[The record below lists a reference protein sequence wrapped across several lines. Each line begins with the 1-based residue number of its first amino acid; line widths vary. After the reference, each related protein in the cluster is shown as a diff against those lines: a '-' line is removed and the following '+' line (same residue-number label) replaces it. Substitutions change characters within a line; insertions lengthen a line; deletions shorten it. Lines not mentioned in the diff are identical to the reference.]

1 MQRRWLN
8 EHRQCRLI
16 EWIMNRILIFF
27 SIATLSTPPLALIAP
42 PEHDEALCR
51 LFFFLDGP
59 WVFTPMVYNAS
70 DTFCPQKQQY
80 LMTYD
85 IIKITALAV
94 NASSMLLQVIIINL
108 INYCI
113 RAHFF
118 LLRVM

>member
-51 LFFFLDGP
+51 LFFFFGWALG
-59 WVFTPMVYNAS
+59 VH
-70 DTFCPQKQQY
+70 
-80 LMTYD
+80 TYG
-85 IIKITALAV
+85 
-94 NASSMLLQVIIINL
+94 LQ
-108 INYCI
+108 C
-113 RAHFF
+113 F
-118 LLRVM
+118 